1 MLSAHISLAKVYPM
15 AKPQASELETN
26 TGLTPRQVTGTRMGY
41 IIGREQRVGINNL
54 ISYTIIDLTI
64 LLWFGIWIVFNVNN
78 YK

>member
-15 AKPQASELETN
+15 AKPQAGELETN
-26 TGLTPRQVTGTRMGY
+26 TGLIPRQVTGTWMGY

-54 ISYTIIDLTI
+54 IFYTIIDLTI